1 MTVPVT
7 AGLAPAERL
16 CYDMQEVICMHMT
29 DLIEKKKQGLELSE
43 EEIRF
48 IVNGYTA
55 GEIPDYQMS
64 ALLMAILFRG
74 MTVPETTALTMA
86 MAHSGD
92 MVDLSAL
99 GAHTADKHSTGG
111 VGDKT
116 SLVLCPM
123 AAACGAKMA
132 KMSGRGLGHTGGT
145 IDKLES
151 FPGFSTAMSPER
163 FLEIADTVGFV
174 IAGQTANLA
183 PADKKMYALR
193 DVTATVN
200 SIPLI
205 VSSIMSKK
213 LASGAKTI
221 VLDVKTGSG
230 AFMETEED
238 AFTLAR
244 EMVNVGKEAGRNMA
258 AVVTDMDQPL
268 GFAVGNALEVK
279 EAIAVLRGEDVPD
292 LKELCMVLG
301 SNILVRS
308 GLAAEEEEARARLA
322 DSIESGAAL
331 RKLADMVTAQGG
343 DAAAVY
349 DTSLLPAAPVQRCVK
364 TPRDGYIAAME
375 AKNIGLVSMHLG
387 GGRATKE
394 DVIDLSVGVVLAA
407 KVGDYL
413 RAGDELAVIH
423 AADEK
428 AAEEAEKELLACYT
442 FSEEKPQRPPFIRGV
457 VT

>member
-1 MTVPVT
+1 
-7 AGLAPAERL
+7 
-16 CYDMQEVICMHMT
+16 MHMT
-29 DLIEKKKQGLELSE
+29 DLIEKKKRGQTLSD

-48 IVNGYTA
+48 IIDGYTA

-64 ALLMAILFRG
+64 ALLMAIVFQG
-74 MTVPETTALTMA
+74 MTVTETTALTMA

-99 GAHTADKHSTGG
+99 GPHTADKHSTGG

-123 AAACGAKMA
+123 VAACGGKMA

-145 IDKLES
+145 IDKLEA

-213 LASGAKTI
+213 LASGARTI

-244 EMVNVGKEAGRNMA
+244 EMVNVGREAGRNMA

-308 GLAAEEEEARARLA
+308 GLAADEAEARRRLQEA
-322 DSIESGAAL
+322 VDSGAAL
-331 RKLADMVTAQGG
+331 KKLADMVTAQGG
-343 DAAAVY
+343 NAAAVY
-349 DTSLLPAAPVQRCVK
+349 DVSLLPAAPVQRSVK
-364 TPRDGYIAAME
+364 APRDGYIAAME
-375 AKNIGLVSMHLG
+375 ARDIGLVSMHLG

-394 DVIDLSVGVVLAA
+394 DEIDQRVGVVLAA
-407 KVGDYL
+407 KCGAYL
-413 RAGDELAVIH
+413 RSGDELAVIH
-423 AADEK
+423 AATEE
-428 AAEEAEKELLACYT
+428 AALAAEKELLACYT
-442 FSEEKPQRPPFIRGV
+442 FADEPAERPPFIRGV
-457 VT
+457 VC

>member
-1 MTVPVT
+1 
-7 AGLAPAERL
+7 
-16 CYDMQEVICMHMT
+16 MHMT
-29 DLIEKKKQGLELSE
+29 DLIEKKKRGGELSD

-48 IVNGYTA
+48 IIRGYTA

-64 ALLMAILFRG
+64 ALMMAILFRG
-74 MTVPETTALTMA
+74 MTVPETTALTLA

-99 GAHTADKHSTGG
+99 GPHTADKHSTGG

-123 AAACGAKMA
+123 VAACGGKMA

-145 IDKLES
+145 IDKLEA

-213 LASGAKTI
+213 LASGARTI

-244 EMVNVGKEAGRNMA
+244 EMVNVGRQAGRNMA

-292 LKELCMVLG
+292 LRELCLVLG
-301 SNILVRS
+301 SQILTRS
-308 GLAAEEEEARARLA
+308 GISPDEETARAALER
-322 DSIESGAAL
+322 SIGSGAAL
-331 RKLADMVTAQGG
+331 RKLADMVEAQGG
-343 DAAAVY
+343 DPAAVY
-349 DTSLLPAAPVQRCVK
+349 DPSRLPAAPVRRTVRA
-364 TPRDGYIAAME
+364 PRDGYITAME
-375 AKNIGLVSMHLG
+375 ARAVGLVSMHLG

-407 KVGDYL
+407 KAGACL
-413 RAGDELAVIH
+413 RAGDPLAEIH
-423 AADEK
+423 AASET
-428 AAEEAEKELLACYT
+428 AAAEAEKELLACYT
-442 FSEEKPQRPPFIRGV
+442 FGDEMPVRPPFIRGV
-457 VT
+457 VS